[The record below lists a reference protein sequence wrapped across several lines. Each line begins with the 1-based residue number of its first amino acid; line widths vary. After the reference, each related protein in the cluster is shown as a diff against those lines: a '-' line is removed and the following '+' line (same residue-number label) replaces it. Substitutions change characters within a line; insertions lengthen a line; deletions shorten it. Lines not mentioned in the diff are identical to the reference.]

1 MRRFKLFLAMLANA
15 LLMGLVVLVI
25 VDARNPYM
33 RFLTSTSSYLYLLLL
48 AVVGITVVSLYIA
61 SLRRGT
67 DERDSSN

>member
-1 MRRFKLFLAMLANA
+1 MKRFKILLAMLANA

-48 AVVGITVVSLYIA
+48 AVVGITVVSLFIA
-61 SLRRGT
+61 SLRR
-67 DERDSSN
+67 

>member
-1 MRRFKLFLAMLANA
+1 MKCFKLFLAMLANA

-61 SLRRGT
+61 SLRR
-67 DERDSSN
+67 

>member
-1 MRRFKLFLAMLANA
+1 MKRFKLFLAMLANA

-61 SLRRGT
+61 SLRR
-67 DERDSSN
+67 

>member
-1 MRRFKLFLAMLANA
+1 MLTNA

-33 RFLTSTSSYLYLLLL
+33 CFLTSTSSYLYLLLL

-61 SLRRGT
+61 SLRR
-67 DERDSSN
+67 

>member
-1 MRRFKLFLAMLANA
+1 MLANA

-61 SLRRGT
+61 SLRR
-67 DERDSSN
+67 

>member
-1 MRRFKLFLAMLANA
+1 MRRFKIFLAMLANA

-61 SLRRGT
+61 SLRR
-67 DERDSSN
+67 

>member
-1 MRRFKLFLAMLANA
+1 VKCFKLFLAMLANA

-61 SLRRGT
+61 SLRR
-67 DERDSSN
+67 

>member
-1 MRRFKLFLAMLANA
+1 MKRFKLFLAMLANA
-15 LLMGLVVLVI
+15 LLMGLVVLLI

-61 SLRRGT
+61 SLRR
-67 DERDSSN
+67 

>member
-1 MRRFKLFLAMLANA
+1 MRRFKIFLAMLANA

-33 RFLTSTSSYLYLLLL
+33 CFLTSTSSYLYLLLL

-61 SLRRGT
+61 SLRR
-67 DERDSSN
+67 

>member
-33 RFLTSTSSYLYLLLL
+33 RFLTSSSSYLYLLLL
-48 AVVGITVVSLYIA
+48 AAVGITVVSLYIA
-61 SLRRGT
+61 SLRR
-67 DERDSSN
+67 

>member
-61 SLRRGT
+61 SLRR
-67 DERDSSN
+67 

>member
-1 MRRFKLFLAMLANA
+1 MKRFKILLAMLANA

-61 SLRRGT
+61 SLRR
-67 DERDSSN
+67 

>member
-1 MRRFKLFLAMLANA
+1 VRRFKLFLAMLANA

-61 SLRRGT
+61 SLRR
-67 DERDSSN
+67 